1 MSPSKRRKRTIGTRA
16 NVTRL
21 DEELAARAKRWKS
34 EESAV
39 SSEPS
44 EPKQPTLTPA
54 QMGLMGLR
62 PDPCNPERVLQPL
75 NPRPVLSDVVMI
87 DGPPSL
93 LLSTEDDASTPN
105 KVPLTRQALRR
116 DNEANSHPP
125 ATFRP
130 EYQLHPYQGAIPVS
144 STALSLPP
152 SSSSLTQPF
161 SQMTPVHQGDGS
173 MSSQATPPPL
183 PTSQA
188 LKVFMTEFERDE
200 ELNLTDDVKH
210 VEGDRV
216 LMGYDGSQSHELR
229 GSGVDSTTV
238 PPSVQDVRQFAVETS
253 IRTHQQQTSHN
264 DFVDTLIKKR
274 QDVRASKTK
283 LKYTSYQQLFLV

>member
-1 MSPSKRRKRTIGTRA
+1 MPPSKRTIGTRA

-21 DEELAARAKRWKS
+21 AEELAARAKRRKS
-34 EESAV
+34 EESV
-39 SSEPS
+39 SS
-44 EPKQPTLTPA
+44 EPKQPTLTST
-54 QMGLMGLR
+54 QIGLMGLQ

-75 NPRPVLSDVVMI
+75 NPRPMRSDVVMI
-87 DGPPSL
+87 HRPPSL
-93 LLSTEDDASTPN
+93 LLSAEDDTSTPN
-105 KVPLTRQALRR
+105 KVPLTHQALQR

-125 ATFRP
+125 ATFHP

-144 STALSLPP
+144 STALSLSP

-216 LMGYDGSQSHELR
+216 LMGY
-229 GSGVDSTTV
+229 
-238 PPSVQDVRQFAVETS
+238 
-253 IRTHQQQTSHN
+253 
-264 DFVDTLIKKR
+264 
-274 QDVRASKTK
+274 
-283 LKYTSYQQLFLV
+283 

>member
-1 MSPSKRRKRTIGTRA
+1 MSLSRRRKKTIGTRA
-16 NVTRL
+16 DIARL
-21 DEELAARAKRWKS
+21 DEELTVRAKRRKLEES
-34 EESAV
+34 EESAGA
-39 SSEPS
+39 SS
-44 EPKQPTLTPA
+44 LTPA

-75 NPRPVLSDVVMI
+75 NPRPDVFTI
-87 DGPPSL
+87 HRPPSL
-93 LLSTEDDASTPN
+93 LLSNEDDASTPN
-105 KVPLTRQALRR
+105 NIPLTRQALRQ
-116 DNEANSHPP
+116 DNEANSRPQP
-125 ATFRP
+125 TFRP
-130 EYQLHPYQGAIPVS
+130 EYQLHPYQGAVPVS
-144 STALSLPP
+144 STALSLLP
-152 SSSSLTQPF
+152 SPSSLTQPF
-161 SQMTPVHQGDGS
+161 SRMTPAHHGDGS
-173 MSSQATPPPL
+173 VSSQATSPPL

-229 GSGVDSTTV
+229 GSGVDRATV
-238 PPSVQDVRQFAVETS
+238 PPSVQDVGQFAVETS

-264 DFVDTLIKKR
+264 DFVYTLIKKR
-274 QDVRASKTK
+274 QDARASKTK

>member
-21 DEELAARAKRWKS
+21 DEELAARAKRRKS

-39 SSEPS
+39 SSEP
-44 EPKQPTLTPA
+44 KQTPA
-54 QMGLMGLR
+54 QMGLMGLQ
-62 PDPCNPERVLQPL
+62 PDPCNPERV
-75 NPRPVLSDVVMI
+75 RSDVVI
-87 DGPPSL
+87 IHGPPSL
-93 LLSTEDDASTPN
+93 LLSAEDDASTPN

-130 EYQLHPYQGAIPVS
+130 EYQLHPYQGTIPVS
-144 STALSLPP
+144 LTALSLPP

-264 DFVDTLIKKR
+264 DFVYTLIKKR
-274 QDVRASKTK
+274 QDARASKTK

>member
-87 DGPPSL
+87 HGPPSL

-130 EYQLHPYQGAIPVS
+130 QYQLHPYQGAIPVS

-152 SSSSLTQPF
+152 LSSSLTQPF
-161 SQMTPVHQGDGS
+161 SQMTPVHQGDSS

-216 LMGYDGSQSHELR
+216 AGLKVLHAAVVFQRYCKGQHLAFPR
-229 GSGVDSTTV
+229 
-238 PPSVQDVRQFAVETS
+238 RQ
-253 IRTHQQQTSHN
+253 
-264 DFVDTLIKKR
+264 
-274 QDVRASKTK
+274 
-283 LKYTSYQQLFLV
+283 Y